1 MMHYRLSETDE
12 TVRMPLLG
20 RTVVHEEGL
29 ELVREWIE
37 SLPGTCP

>member
-1 MMHYRLSETDE
+1 MSSTDE

-20 RTVVHEEGL
+20 RTIAHDEGVAL
-29 ELVREWIE
+29 ITEWIE